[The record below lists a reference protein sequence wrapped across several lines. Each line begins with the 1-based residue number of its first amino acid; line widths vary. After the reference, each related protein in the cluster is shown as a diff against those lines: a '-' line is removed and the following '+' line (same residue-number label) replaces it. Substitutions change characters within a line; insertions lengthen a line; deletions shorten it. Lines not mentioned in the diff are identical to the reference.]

1 MTNGAY
7 RKIDPLTGRMY
18 LYLKSIQKKHGD
30 EFVTRDALQRLAEGK
45 KYKYKS
51 IRNSLKE
58 LEYNFVDIAYLYN
71 RTRGGGLYHFI
82 DLGEYLKDRV
92 NFFRYFD
99 SLPEPEIKQ

>member
-18 LYLKSIQKKHGD
+18 LYLKSIQKKYGD
-30 EFVTRDALQRLAEGK
+30 EFITRSTLQRLAESK
-45 KYKYKS
+45 KYKYKL

-58 LEYNFVDIAYLYN
+58 LEHNFVDIAYLYD

-82 DLGEYLKDRV
+82 DLGDKTKDRV
-92 NFFRYFD
+92 NFFKYFD